1 MAANRVG
8 EIFSAAGTAFSK
20 LGELTMHLHA
30 AQEANQV
37 GAKWDEEDIELLR
50 TSVKRFGEDLNKL
63 SESIKSKKEDGL
75 KSGLKRKMEEVTTAA
90 PVVNN
95 IAGNLGSPPKKLASL
110 MAPAVIVKPSV
121 LPPVASNVITKPV
134 QNNFNSAVSGVGID
148 LINPINS

>member
-1 MAANRVG
+1 M
-8 EIFSAAGTAFSK
+8 IIS
-20 LGELTMHLHA
+20 
-30 AQEANQV
+30 
-37 GAKWDEEDIELLR
+37 AKWDEEDIELLR

-75 KSGLKRKMEEVTTAA
+75 KSGLKRKMEEVATAA

-95 IAGNLGSPPKKLASL
+95 IAGSLGSPPKKLASL